1 MGRFSWRPWINTIM
15 SQFQI
20 NSITDKSGTSGP
32 VIAGVST
39 NNSTGCMIIPA
50 GPTEHRG
57 GRGRGIIAG
66 GRNNPDSAAAEA
78 TIDMHEIATTGNAVD
93 FGDLMQRN
101 TGAKGGGCN
110 GSATRAIFTG
120 GFNPTPTSAVLTQ
133 IQYVVMSSGGGANDW
148 GDLSTA
154 KNGITPASNN
164 TRGILVGG
172 ATPDYTA
179 EISSISIQSL
189 GNDSNFGSALEGA
202 IRNAAAAQD
211 GTRGL
216 WGGGQGPSANYF
228 TIVSY
233 VFATSGSGTKFGELS
248 ANANS
253 NAAVSSG
260 IRGVWAG
267 GNVPGVINTIE
278 YVTIA
283 TEGNATD
290 FGDLTVA
297 RRNLAGCTNRIRGTF
312 SGGHPQSSGSGNNV
326 NTIDFITIASTGNA
340 QDFGDLTLIRRCSN
354 AGGSDTHGGLIQ

>member
-1 MGRFSWRPWINTIM
+1 MGRFSWRPWINIIM

-57 GRGRGIIAG
+57 GRGRGIVGG
-66 GRNNPDSAAAEA
+66 GRNNPSPAVAEV

-93 FGDLMQRN
+93 FGDLMGPN
-101 TGAKGGGCN
+101 TGAKGGGCT

-120 GFNPTPTSAVLTQ
+120 GFNPGPSALTTQ

-148 GDLSTA
+148 GDLETA

-164 TRGILVGG
+164 TRGILQGG
-172 ATPDYTA
+172 ATPDYTS
-179 EISSISIQSL
+179 EMSSINIQSL
-189 GNDSNFGSALEGA
+189 GNDSNFGSHLEGA
-202 IRNAAAAQD
+202 IRNGAAAQN

-248 ANANS
+248 DDPNA

-267 GNVPGVINTIE
+267 GAAPSVINTIE

-290 FGDLTVA
+290 FGDLTTA

-312 SGGHPQSSGSGNNV
+312 AGGHTQGSGSGNNL
-326 NTIDFITIASTGNA
+326 NTIDFITIASTGDA
-340 QDFGDLTLIRRCSN
+340 TDFGDLTVVRRCSN
-354 AGGSDTHGGLIQ
+354 AGGSDAHGGLIQ

>member
-1 MGRFSWRPWINTIM
+1 MSDFKVNTITNRDG
-15 SQFQI
+15 SYGPQVCG
-20 NSITDKSGTSGP
+20 ITTFGGSGMQLPS
-32 VIAGVST
+32 
-39 NNSTGCMIIPA
+39 
-50 GPTEHRG
+50 GPTEFRG

-66 GRNNPDSAAAEA
+66 GRNNPDSAAAQV
-78 TIDMHEIATTGNAVD
+78 TIDMHEISTTGNAVD
-93 FGDLMQRN
+93 FGDLMEAN
-101 TGAKGGGCN
+101 TGAKGGGCT

-120 GFNPTPTSAVLTQ
+120 GFNPGPSALTTQ

-148 GDLSTA
+148 GDLETA

-164 TRGILVGG
+164 TRGILQGG
-172 ATPDYTA
+172 ATPDYTS
-179 EISSISIQSL
+179 EMSSINIQSL
-189 GNDSNFGSALEGA
+189 GNDSNFGSHLEGA
-202 IRNAAAAQD
+202 IRNGAAAQN

-248 ANANS
+248 DDPNA

-267 GNVPGVINTIE
+267 GAAPSVTNTIE

-290 FGDLTVA
+290 FGDLTTA

-312 SGGHPQSSGSGNNV
+312 AGGHTQGSGSGDNL
-326 NTIDFITIASTGNA
+326 NTIDFITIASTGDA
-340 QDFGDLTLIRRCSN
+340 TDFGDLTVVRRCSN
-354 AGGSDTHGGLIQ
+354 AGGSDAHGGLIQ

>member
-1 MGRFSWRPWINTIM
+1 MGRFSWRPWINIIM

-57 GRGRGIIAG
+57 GRGRGIVGG
-66 GRNNPDSAAAEA
+66 GRNNPSPAVAEV
-78 TIDMHEIATTGNAVD
+78 TIDMHEIATTGDAVD
-93 FGDLMQRN
+93 FGDLMAAN
-101 TGAKGGGCN
+101 TGAKGNC
-110 GSATRAIFTG
+110 GSATRAILAG
-120 GFNPTPTSAVLTQ
+120 GFNPSPISAVTTQ

-154 KNGITPASNN
+154 KNGITPASND

-172 ATPDYTA
+172 ATPEYTA

-189 GNDSNFGSALEGA
+189 GNDSSFGSALEGA
-202 IRNAAAAQD
+202 IRNGAAAQD

-216 WGGGQGPSANYF
+216 WGGGQGPTANYF

-248 ANANS
+248 DDPSANT
-253 NAAVSSG
+253 AVSSG
-260 IRGVWAG
+260 VRGVFG
-267 GNVPGVINTIE
+267 GGAAPSVSNIIE
-278 YVTIA
+278 YVTIT
-283 TEGNATD
+283 TEGNSTD

-297 RRNLAGCTNRIRGTF
+297 RRNLASCTNRIRGTF
-312 SGGHPQSSGSGNNV
+312 CGGHTQASGSGNNV

-340 QDFGDLTLIRRCSN
+340 QDFGDLTAIRRCSN
-354 AGGSDTHGGLIQ
+354 SGGSDTHGGLIQ

>member
-1 MGRFSWRPWINTIM
+1 M
-15 SQFQI
+15 SQFKI
-20 NSITDKSGTSGP
+20 NSITDKTGISGP

-57 GRGRGIIAG
+57 GRGRGIVGG
-66 GRNNPDSAAAEA
+66 GRNNPSPAVAEL
-78 TIDMHEIATTGNAVD
+78 TIDMHEIATTGDAVD
-93 FGDLMQRN
+93 FGDLMNPN
-101 TGAKGGGCN
+101 TGAKGGGF
-110 GSATRAIFTG
+110 GSASRAILAG
-120 GFNPTPTSAVLTQ
+120 GFHPSPVSAVLTQ
-133 IQYVVMSSGGGANDW
+133 IQYVVMSSGGGANDF
-148 GDLSTA
+148 GDLRIA
-154 KNGITPASNN
+154 KNGITPASND
-164 TRGILVGG
+164 TRGILQGG
-172 ATPDYTA
+172 ATPDYTS
-179 EISSISIQSL
+179 EMSSINIQSL
-189 GNDSNFGSALEGA
+189 GNDSNFGSHLEGA
-202 IRNAAAAQD
+202 IRNGAAAQN

-248 ANANS
+248 DDPNA

-267 GNVPGVINTIE
+267 GAAPSVTNTIE

-290 FGDLTVA
+290 FGDLTTA

-312 SGGHPQSSGSGNNV
+312 AGGHTQGSGSGNNL
-326 NTIDFITIASTGNA
+326 NTIDFITIASTGDA
-340 QDFGDLTLIRRCSN
+340 TDFGDLTVVRRCSN
-354 AGGSDTHGGLIQ
+354 AGGSDAHGGLIQ